1 MSFIQ
6 VRNLKN
12 TVMQIKNKF
21 KSYLPHLIAVLI
33 FTVVSFAY
41 FYPVLEG
48 KVLKAND
55 STVSRI
61 SSKEIQDFRVKNG
74 REPLWT
80 NSMFSGMPSYL
91 ISTVYPG
98 NLMKP
103 VDTFLRTYGMPVS
116 VLFLSMLG
124 FYILLLVFGVT
135 PWLAITGALAY
146 GLSSFFFQIL
156 GAGHNTQA
164 IALAY
169 MAPMIGGIYY
179 AYRYNAIKG
188 ALFTAFILTLEI
200 QANHPQITYY
210 AMLCLLVFGIVEF
223 IYSVK
228 NKTIP
233 KFLKTSG
240 LLIIPFVIAIGI
252 NFASLY
258 SIYEYGKYSIR
269 GKSDLTVNNVSNS
282 SGLDKDYITYW
293 SYGVGETFNM
303 LIPNFKGGSSK
314 PFDRDSETVKVL
326 TQNKMQSAVDQVQ
339 KYWGTQPGTE
349 GPHYIGAIVIFLFV
363 LGLIIIKGPEKWWL
377 LSATILS
384 IMLAWGKNFMPF
396 SNLFIDY
403 FPGYNKFR
411 AVTMT
416 LVIAEFCIPL
426 LGILAL
432 RDIFNGTITKK
443 GIIKSLQI
451 AAGITG
457 GFLLL
462 VLIIPGIAGS
472 FLSPQEN
479 GYPDWLRTSMIADRK
494 DLLKTDAFRSLV
506 FILLSVG
513 VILGFIYEKIR
524 KEYAILAIGVL
535 IVFDLWTVDKRYL
548 NADKFEKQSTIQKSF
563 TPTVADAIILKDP
576 SYFRVLNLAVSTFN
590 DNSPTSYFH
599 KSIGGYHGAKMERYQ
614 ELIDSSI
621 IKDLMLYN
629 SIISTAKSLED
640 LQPALQK
647 LYSNNALNMLN
658 AKYIIISGQMAPEI
672 NKNALG
678 NAWFVEKPVMVE
690 NANEEISAINKI
702 SPANEAAID
711 IVFKDQIRKSSFS
724 VLEDEKIEL
733 VSYQPDELIYKYSA
747 KEEKLVVF
755 SEIYYPAGWKSY
767 IDGKESKYF
776 RADYVLRGMVVPAGD
791 HEIKFS
797 FKPASY
803 IVGNKVSLASSL
815 VLILLLAGYF
825 LMKFKNKSKTE

>member
-1 MSFIQ
+1 LSFIQ
-6 VRNLKN
+6 ETNLNNKL
-12 TVMQIKNKF
+12 MQIKNKL
-21 KSYLPHLIAVLI
+21 KSYLPHLIAVII
-33 FTVVSFAY
+33 FTVVSFIY

-55 STVSRI
+55 STVSGI

-80 NSMFSGMPSYL
+80 NSMFSGMPAYL
-91 ISTVYPG
+91 ISTLYPG
-98 NLMKP
+98 NLFKHA
-103 VDTFLRTYGMPVS
+103 DTLLRQYPMPVS

-124 FYILLLVFGVT
+124 FYIMLLMFGVT

-210 AMLCLLVFGIVEF
+210 ALLCLLVFGIVEF
-223 IYSVK
+223 IYSIK
-228 NKTIP
+228 NKTIA
-233 KFLKTSG
+233 KFIKTSA
-240 LLIIPFVIAIGI
+240 LLIVPFVIAIGI

-258 SIYEYGKYSIR
+258 NTYEYGKYSVR
-269 GKSDLTVNNVSNS
+269 GKSDLTFENQSNS
-282 SGLDKDYITYW
+282 AGLDKDYITTW
-293 SYGVGETFNM
+293 SYGVRETFNL
-303 LIPNFKGGSSK
+303 LIPNFAGGSSK
-314 PFDRDSETVKVL
+314 PFDRNSETVKTL
-326 TQNKMQSAVDQVQ
+326 TQNKIGADQVQ

-349 GPHYIGAIVIFLFV
+349 GPHYIGAIVIFLFI

-377 LSATILS
+377 LAATILS

-416 LVIAEFCIPL
+416 LVIAEFCMPL

-432 RDIFNGTITKK
+432 RDVFNGTISRKEL
-443 GIIKSLQI
+443 IKSLQI

-472 FLSPQEN
+472 FLNPLES
-479 GYPDWLRTSMIADRK
+479 GYPDWLKPSMIADRK
-494 DLLKTDAFRSLV
+494 DLLKSDAFRSLV
-506 FILLSVG
+506 FILLSAG

-524 KEYAILAIGVL
+524 KEYAILALGVL
-535 IVFDLWTVDKRYL
+535 IVFDLWGVDKRYL
-548 NADKFEKQSTIQKSF
+548 NADKFVKQSVMQKAF
-563 TPTVADAIILKDP
+563 TPSPADGFILRDP
-576 SYFRVLNLAVSTFN
+576 SYKRVLNLAASTFS

-614 ELIDSSI
+614 ELIDSAI
-621 IKDLMLYN
+621 IRDVMFYDTLVR
-629 SIISTAKSLED
+629 TAKSLED
-640 LQPALQK
+640 LQPALRR

-658 AKYIIISGQMAPEI
+658 TKYIIISDQMPPEI
-672 NKNALG
+672 NDNALG
-678 NAWFVEKPVMVE
+678 NAWFVEKPVIVD
-690 NANEEISAINKI
+690 NANMEISAINKI
-702 SPANEAAID
+702 NPAKEAAVD
-711 IVFKDQIRKSSFS
+711 VVFKDQITKPSYP
-724 VLEDEKIEL
+724 VMENEKIEFA
-733 VSYQPDELIYKYSA
+733 SYQPDELIYKYSA
-747 KEEKLVVF
+747 KEEKLVIF

-797 FKPASY
+797 FKPSSY
-803 IVGNKVSLASSL
+803 YVGNKISLASSI

-825 LMKFKNKSKTE
+825 LMQIKNKSKSE